1 MSSQTEIERA
11 TLLLQQGQPQL
22 GAVVLGAV
30 VAREPGNAAAAHLLG
45 LALKDCDDWKQGEQW
60 IRFSIDLDPLMPE
73 FHANLAN
80 LLRRKKDY
88 GLAELSYRRATE
100 LAPDHR
106 PARRGLALTLND
118 LDCFDA
124 AEEECQFLLD
134 SDPID
139 AEAWVILG
147 LVLTNRGQLPPAEA
161 AYRRAIAL
169 NPDNMAAHNNLG
181 ALMLRMQRP
190 EAAIDALTSARLRG
204 ETNYELAFNRGRAL
218 LELNDLDAAEKEFD
232 SAVMLQPTNTEA
244 QLHLAR
250 LRFMRGEPK
259 FARALAAAAAAN
271 RDDVELQL
279 LLGQLLWRAG
289 NLQAAET
296 LMHDLLRRKGP
307 SARAHAAL
315 AGMMHEQGLIEN
327 AEAYA
332 LQAASAAPN
341 DSAII
346 ETLVAVLL
354 ARGHAQDAMPF
365 ILTQRR
371 KNPQS
376 QVWIAYEATA
386 ARLLGIELYHRYFD
400 FDRLVR
406 VFNVETP
413 AGWGSMGELNNALIE
428 ILDKRHA
435 FSQRPLDQTIQNGT
449 QTSRTLLG
457 DSDPSIQSILQAFD
471 EPIRQYR
478 RDLQTDLNHPMSS
491 RNFGASEFTG
501 AWSVR
506 LKRNGFHVNHVH
518 PEGWLSSA
526 YYVQVPPE
534 TQDSIVKP
542 GWLKFGE
549 PRYPVPGAHPELYV
563 QPVPGRLVLF
573 PSYMWHGTKAIV
585 RDEPRTTIAF
595 DVRPVG
601 AQSS

>member
-11 TLLLQQGQPQL
+11 TLLLLQGQPHK
-22 GAVVLGAV
+22 GAAVLGAV

-60 IRFSIDLDPLMPE
+60 IRFSIDLDPLLPE

-88 GLAELSYRRATE
+88 ALAELSYRRATE

-118 LDCFDA
+118 LDRFDA
-124 AEEECQFLLD
+124 AEKECQFLLD

-169 NPDNMAAHNNLG
+169 NPDSMAAHNNLG

-190 EAAIDALTSARLRG
+190 EAAIDVLTSTRLRG
-204 ETNYELAFNRGRAL
+204 ETSYELAFNRGRAL
-218 LELNDLDAAEKEFD
+218 LELNDLDAAEREFD
-232 SAVMLQPTNTEA
+232 SAVTLQPTNKEA
-244 QLHLAR
+244 QLSLAR

-289 NLQAAET
+289 NLPAAEA

-307 SARAHAAL
+307 SAQAHAAL
-315 AGMMHEQGLIEN
+315 AGMMHEQGSMEN
-327 AEAYA
+327 AETYA
-332 LQAASAAPN
+332 LQAANAAPK
-341 DSAII
+341 DSAIV

-365 ILTQRR
+365 ISTQRCR
-371 KNPQS
+371 NPQS

-386 ARLLGIELYHRYFD
+386 ARLLGMELYHRHFD
-400 FDRLVR
+400 FDRHVR
-406 VFNVETP
+406 VFNVEAP

-428 ILDKRHA
+428 ILEKRHA

-534 TQDSIVKP
+534 TQDSIVKS

-549 PRYPVPGAHPELYV
+549 PRYPVPGAHPEHYV
-563 QPVPGRLVLF
+563 QPAPGRLVLF
-573 PSYMWHGTKAIV
+573 PSYMWHGTNPIV
-585 RDEPRTTIAF
+585 RDELRTTIAF
-595 DVRPVG
+595 DVRPMG
-601 AQSS
+601 DQFK